1 MVVRKT
7 DKLKLADLI
16 FIDRIIWLI
25 AEHYTRGVQS
35 AALQLVFA
43 ALGPFCHLKETLQ
56 KSN

>member
-1 MVVRKT
+1 VRKT
-7 DKLKLADLI
+7 DKLKLVDFI

-25 AEHYTRGVQS
+25 AEHYNRGVQS
-35 AALQLVFA
+35 AALKLVFA